1 MKFLKK
7 YLGNLTDLQKRIL
20 FTLGALIVYRIGS
33 FIPLPGVN
41 ASAVLHLFSGEGSGM
56 LDMFN
61 MFSGGSLSRMSVLAL
76 NIFPYISASIV
87 LQLLTATSKSL
98 SDLRKEG
105 ESGRVK
111 INQYTRYLA
120 VVLAIVQGWAIVQGL
135 QAMAPVN
142 GVAAVVNP
150 GFAFELSAIIALV
163 GGTVFVMWLAEQ
175 ITARGI
181 GQGASLLIFAG
192 IIAEVPG
199 GTMQLLS
206 RAGVGEVSPAMLALT
221 IAFVVGIVALIAF
234 FEQAQR
240 RIQIL
245 YPRQVMANGVMNTN
259 ASYLP
264 IKVNMSGVMG
274 PVFAAS
280 IMMLPAF
287 IQRFVQSDN
296 LIVQNIMGVFT
307 YGTWSYIFIYT
318 VLIAFFAYFQTAVI
332 FNSEETSNSLKNAG
346 GYVPGVRPGE
356 QTVKYLDGVVS
367 RTTAIGVAYLLVI
380 CVLPIIL
387 NTHLG
392 LPVAIGGTSV
402 LIVAGVVLDT
412 MNQVQSYLVA
422 KHYSGAIKKTSK
434 KGRFRG

>member
-1 MKFLKK
+1 MNFIKK
-7 YLGNLTDLQKRIL
+7 YFTNLSDLQKRIL

-41 ASAVLHLFSGEGSGM
+41 ASAVLHLFQGEGSGM
-56 LDMFN
+56 MGMFD

-98 SDLRKEG
+98 TDLRKEG

-120 VVLAIVQGWAIVQGL
+120 VGLALVQGWAVIRGL
-135 QAMAPVN
+135 ESMSPVN
-142 GVAAVVNP
+142 GVPAVVNP
-150 GFAFELSAIIALV
+150 GFAFELSALIALV

-175 ITARGI
+175 ITARGV
-181 GQGASLLIFAG
+181 GQGASLLIFTG
-192 IIAEVPG
+192 IIAELPG
-199 GTMQLLS
+199 GIGKIFSLGSVGQL
-206 RAGVGEVSPAMLALT
+206 SPAMIAL
-221 IAFVVGIVALIAF
+221 IVAFVVGIVALIAF
-234 FEQAQR
+234 FELAQR

-245 YPRQVMANGVMNTN
+245 YPRQVMSTGVVNTN

-274 PVFAAS
+274 PVFASS

-287 IQRFVQSDN
+287 VQRFVQSEN
-296 LIVQNIMGVFT
+296 LVVQNVMAFFT
-307 YGTWSYIFIYT
+307 YGAWSYIVLYT
-318 VLIAFFAYFQTAVI
+318 LLIVFFAFFQTAVV
-332 FNSEETSNSLKNAG
+332 FNSEETSNNLKNAG
-346 GYVPGVRPGE
+346 GYIPGVRPGE
-356 QTVKYLDGVVS
+356 QTMQYLDSVVS
-367 RTTAIGVAYLLVI
+367 RTTTIGVAYLIVV

-387 NTHLG
+387 STHMGVPLT
-392 LPVAIGGTSV
+392 IGGTSV

-412 MNQVQSYLVA
+412 TNQVQSYLVA
-422 KHYSGAIKKTSK
+422 KRYSGVVGKTAK

>member
-20 FTLGALIVYRIGS
+20 FTLGALVVYRIGS

-56 LDMFN
+56 MDMFN

-120 VVLAIVQGWAIVQGL
+120 VVLAIVQGWAIVRGL

-192 IIAEVPG
+192 IIAELPG

-206 RAGVGEVSPAMLALT
+206 RAGVGEVSPAILALT
-221 IAFVVGIVALIAF
+221 IAFVVGV
-234 FEQAQR
+234 
-240 RIQIL
+240 
-245 YPRQVMANGVMNTN
+245 
-259 ASYLP
+259 YLTSGSFVKRP
-264 IKVNMSGVMG
+264 IKTTLFTILFPPN
-274 PVFAAS
+274 
-280 IMMLPAF
+280 LP
-287 IQRFVQSDN
+287 
-296 LIVQNIMGVFT
+296 
-307 YGTWSYIFIYT
+307 
-318 VLIAFFAYFQTAVI
+318 
-332 FNSEETSNSLKNAG
+332 
-346 GYVPGVRPGE
+346 
-356 QTVKYLDGVVS
+356 YL
-367 RTTAIGVAYLLVI
+367 
-380 CVLPIIL
+380 
-387 NTHLG
+387 
-392 LPVAIGGTSV
+392 
-402 LIVAGVVLDT
+402 
-412 MNQVQSYLVA
+412 
-422 KHYSGAIKKTSK
+422 
-434 KGRFRG
+434 

>member
-1 MKFLKK
+1 MKFISK
-7 YLGNLTDLQKRIL
+7 YFGKLSDLQKRIL
-20 FTLGALIVYRIGS
+20 FTLGALIIYRIGS

-41 ASAVLHLFSGEGSGM
+41 ASAVLHLFTGEGSGM
-56 LDMFN
+56 MGMFDMFT
-61 MFSGGSLSRMSVLAL
+61 GGSLSRMSVLAL

-98 SDLRKEG
+98 NDLRKEG
-105 ESGRVK
+105 ESGRIK

-120 VVLAIVQGWAIVQGL
+120 VVLAVVQGWAVVRGL
-135 QAMAPVN
+135 EMMAPVN
-142 GVAAVVNP
+142 GVRAVVNP
-150 GFAFELSAIIALV
+150 GFSFELSAIIALV

-192 IIAEVPG
+192 IIAQIPEGIAKIVSLG
-199 GTMQLLS
+199 S
-206 RAGVGEVSPAMLALT
+206 VGQMSPAMIALVL
-221 IAFVVGIVALIAF
+221 AFVVGIVALIAF
-234 FEQAQR
+234 FELAQR

-245 YPRQVMANGVMNTN
+245 YPRQVMANGVVNTN

-274 PVFAAS
+274 PVFASS

-287 IQRFVQSDN
+287 IQRFAQSEN
-296 LIVQNIMGVFT
+296 LIVQNIIAFFT
-307 YGTWSYIFIYT
+307 YGAWSYIILYT
-318 VLIAFFAYFQTAVI
+318 ILIAFFAYFQTAVV
-332 FNSEETSNSLKNAG
+332 FNSEETSNNLRNAG
-346 GYVPGVRPGE
+346 GYIPGVRPGA
-356 QTVKYLDGVVS
+356 QTVSFLDSLVS
-367 RTTAIGVAYLLVI
+367 KVTAIGVLYLIVV

-387 NTHLG
+387 NTHFGMPL
-392 LPVAIGGTSV
+392 VIGGTSV

-422 KHYSGAIKKTSK
+422 KQYSGVMAAAAK
-434 KGRFRG
+434 KGRFRN